1 MQTSEEDIHT
11 KKINF
16 CVVGEL
22 IFFSPLRDINKELT
36 AIEPMMNTQHN

>member
-22 IFFSPLRDINKELT
+22 IFFFSPQRYQQRVDSYRAHDE
-36 AIEPMMNTQHN
+36 